1 MEAVDNTRCSA
12 TRAVRRVRPPC
23 PPLCVPRAC
32 GQLCRS
38 PEGPWS
44 SSLRWGGTRKRPWNQ
59 ASSVHLG
66 PRCKPG
72 RKLPKETGWGVIDAL
87 SCLGQQPGF
96 LSWRR
101 RPAIPGERDY
111 DKDAEKKSG
120 VSRSWE
126 WGGEENLPGRKD
138 TNSNCQELT
147 TDYMSDLVL
156 KALRALSHALC
167 ILSRVAQMVN
177 NLPAM
182 QETQVHPCIRKILW
196 RREWQSTPVFFP
208 GEFHGQRSLVGH
220 GPWGHKESDTTKRL
234 TLLHYYLVIEGR
246 G

>member
-1 MEAVDNTRCSA
+1 M
-12 TRAVRRVRPPC
+12 C
-23 PPLCVPRAC
+23 P
-32 GQLCRS
+32 
-38 PEGPWS
+38 
-44 SSLRWGGTRKRPWNQ
+44 
-59 ASSVHLG
+59 
-66 PRCKPG
+66 
-72 RKLPKETGWGVIDAL
+72 TG
-87 SCLGQQPGF
+87 
-96 LSWRR
+96 
-101 RPAIPGERDY
+101 
-111 DKDAEKKSG
+111 
-120 VSRSWE
+120 RSWE

-208 GEFHGQRSLVGH
+208 GESHGQRSLVGH
-220 GPWGHKESDTTKRL
+220 SPGGCKESRHDGATNTTTTIPFDPQEIGNL
-234 TLLHYYLVIEGR
+234 NPFDG
-246 G
+246 GGS

>member
-1 MEAVDNTRCSA
+1 MNFLLAGMEAVDNTRCSA

-111 DKDAEKKSG
+111 DKDAEKKPG

-126 WGGEENLPGRKD
+126 WGAVPA
-138 TNSNCQELT
+138 LT
-147 TDYMSDLVL
+147 LASQQLT
-156 KALRALSHALC
+156 
-167 ILSRVAQMVN
+167 LSRA
-177 NLPAM
+177 
-182 QETQVHPCIRKILW
+182 
-196 RREWQSTPVFFP
+196 
-208 GEFHGQRSLVGH
+208 
-220 GPWGHKESDTTKRL
+220 WGALDNFLMCTKR
-234 TLLHYYLVIEGR
+234 IN
-246 G
+246 